1 MKTFRI
7 GSTSS
12 SDTAERAS
20 PAAGKRTLTE
30 GLAPSSAVLDQL
42 SSHGA
47 PGEGVHIDETTP
59 PATPA
64 ATPAPAP
71 AATPAP
77 TGTPSPA
84 ASGPAPAPAPSPPAV
99 PTNLVQTLT
108 SWTPGAS
115 RYGFQLSF
123 SCSSSSGA
131 VADLQSQP
139 NLRWREYVTYSRN
152 DFAHRISPPSPTIL
166 PGGGGV
172 AFTSPSATAAS
183 ANSLVFNNVTDTH
196 WMPTSAV
203 RAADFTPTATPPR
216 TLPAIMISSQV
227 YQYSTD
233 NTTWT
238 TFAGP
243 FTLTRTFDGASGAQ
257 TFSTN
262 KSGVHS
268 VSEPYKP

>member
-1 MKTFRI
+1 MKSLRI
-7 GSTSS
+7 DSTSRGPAVEDAPS
-12 SDTAERAS
+12 
-20 PAAGKRTLTE
+20 AAGKRTLTE
-30 GLAPSSAVLDQL
+30 GLDQL
-42 SSHGA
+42 SMDGES
-47 PGEGVHIDETTP
+47 GEGVHIDHTTP
-59 PATPA
+59 PGTPDASATG
-64 ATPAPAP
+64 APAP
-71 AATPAP
+71 AAS
-77 TGTPSPA
+77 GGPSSAPA
-84 ASGPAPAPAPSPPAV
+84 APRTPAV

-108 SWTPGAS
+108 SWSPGS
-115 RYGFQLSF
+115 TKYGFQLSF

-183 ANSLVFNNVTDTH
+183 ANSLAFNNVTDTH
-196 WMPTSAV
+196 WMPTSAI
-203 RAADFTPTATPPR
+203 RTSDFTPTATPPR
-216 TLPAIMISSQV
+216 TLPALMISSQV

-233 NTTWT
+233 NSTWT

-243 FTLTRTFDGASGAQ
+243 FTLTRTFDGAPGAQ
-257 TFSTN
+257 TFTTH

>member
-7 GSTSS
+7 GSSSS
-12 SDTAERAS
+12 SDTAESAS

-30 GLAPSSAVLDQL
+30 GLAPSSSVVDQL
-42 SSHGA
+42 SSDGA
-47 PGEGVHIDETTP
+47 PGEGVHIDDTTP
-59 PATPA
+59 PASPTGT
-64 ATPAPAP
+64 AT
-71 AATPAP
+71 P

-84 ASGPAPAPAPSPPAV
+84 GSGSASSPPAV
-99 PTNLVQTLT
+99 PTNLVQTVT
-108 SWTPGAS
+108 SWTPGSS

-243 FTLTRTFDGASGAQ
+243 FTLTRTFDGAPGAQ

>member
-7 GSTSS
+7 GSTSR
-12 SDTAERAS
+12 SDSAERAPPS
-20 PAAGKRTLTE
+20 PGKRTLTE
-30 GLAPSSAVLDQL
+30 GLAPSSSVLDQL
-42 SSHGA
+42 SAHGA
-47 PGEGVHIDETTP
+47 PGEGVHIDDTTP
-59 PATPA
+59 TG
-64 ATPAPAP
+64 
-71 AATPAP
+71 TPAP
-77 TGTPSPA
+77 TPTATPGPTGPSPA
-84 ASGPAPAPAPSPPAV
+84 PTPAPPAV
-99 PTNLVQTLT
+99 PTNLVQTVT
-108 SWTPGAS
+108 SWTPGSS

-152 DFAHRISPPSPTIL
+152 DFAHRIAPPSPTIL

-183 ANSLVFNNVTDTH
+183 ANSLVFNGVTDTH

-203 RAADFTPTATPPR
+203 RSADFTPTATPPR

-233 NTTWT
+233 NSTWT

-243 FTLTRTFDGASGAQ
+243 FTLTRTFDGAPGTQ
-257 TFSTN
+257 TFTTN

-268 VSEPYKP
+268 VNEPYKP